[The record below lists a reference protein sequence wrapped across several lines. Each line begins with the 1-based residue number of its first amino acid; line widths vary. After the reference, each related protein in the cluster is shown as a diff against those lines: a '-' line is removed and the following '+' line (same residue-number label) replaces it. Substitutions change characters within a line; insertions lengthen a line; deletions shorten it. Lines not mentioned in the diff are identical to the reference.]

1 MELTKEEASIVLNLY
16 KQLDG
21 LKNPDDVYGI
31 KIPLLATYALRK
43 RLEEFIGG
51 ENDN

>member
-1 MELTKEEASIVLNLY
+1 MELTKEEANIVLDLY

-21 LKNPDDVYGI
+21 LKNSDDVYGI

-43 RLEEFIGG
+43 RLEEFSGG